1 MGLARRISDRLALAG
16 GVLLLGMAVLVT
28 ASVLR
33 RWLTSQ
39 GVPGDF
45 ELLQTGLAVAV
56 FAFMPLCQLRG
67 GNLFVDTFTGRLP
80 LAVRLRLDA
89 MCALPYAGVATLIAV
104 MMTVGA
110 FETLRSGTR
119 SMVLGLPQGWPI
131 AVSAALAA
139 WLAFVVLLAALDTFR
154 MGEP

>member
-67 GNLFVDTFTGRLP
+67 GNLFANRQLGR
-80 LAVRLRLDA
+80 
-89 MCALPYAGVATLIAV
+89 C
-104 MMTVGA
+104 
-110 FETLRSGTR
+110 E
-119 SMVLGLPQGWPI
+119 
-131 AVSAALAA
+131 
-139 WLAFVVLLAALDTFR
+139 
-154 MGEP
+154 